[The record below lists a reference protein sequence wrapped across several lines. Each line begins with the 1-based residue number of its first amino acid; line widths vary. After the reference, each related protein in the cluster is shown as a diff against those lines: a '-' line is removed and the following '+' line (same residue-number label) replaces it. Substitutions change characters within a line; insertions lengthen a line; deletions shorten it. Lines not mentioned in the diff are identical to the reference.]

1 MPWADYSNRG
11 EWSDI
16 VILPP
21 FAIRYTAFAV
31 LAIAANLGAQR
42 IVLSL
47 GDSTLIY
54 SAAVFTGTAVGLVL
68 KYLLD
73 KKWIFFDH
81 DAGLKNH
88 SRKFMAYTATGVL
101 TTCLFWASETLFWVI
116 WQDDIMRETG
126 ALIGL
131 SIGYWLKFR
140 MDRQFVFKTKNM
152 DKVA

>member
-1 MPWADYSNRG
+1 
-11 EWSDI
+11 
-16 VILPP
+16 VTLPP
-21 FAIRYTAFAV
+21 IAIRYTAFAV
-31 LAIAANLGAQR
+31 MAIAANLGAQR

-47 GDSTLIY
+47 GDSTVIY
-54 SAAVFTGTAVGLVL
+54 IAAVCTGTAVGLVL

-88 SRKFMAYTATGVL
+88 SRKFIAYSATGVL

-116 WQDDIMRETG
+116 WQNDIMRETG

-140 MDRQFVFKTKNM
+140 MDRQFVFKTRDM

>member
-1 MPWADYSNRG
+1 M
-11 EWSDI
+11 
-16 VILPP
+16 ILPP
-21 FAIRYTAFAV
+21 IAIRYTAFAL

-42 IVLSL
+42 IVLAL
-47 GDSTLIY
+47 GDSALIY
-54 SAAVFTGTAVGLVL
+54 IAAVCTGTAVGLVL

-81 DAGLKNH
+81 DARLEHH
-88 SRKFMAYTATGVL
+88 SRKFITYSATGVL
-101 TTCLFWASETLFWVI
+101 TTCLFWASETLFWFI

-140 MDRQFVFKTKNM
+140 MDRHFVFKTKNM

>member
-1 MPWADYSNRG
+1 M
-11 EWSDI
+11 
-16 VILPP
+16 ILPP
-21 FAIRYTAFAV
+21 IAIRYTAFAL

-42 IVLSL
+42 IVMSL
-47 GDSTLIY
+47 GDSNLIY
-54 SAAVFTGTAVGLVL
+54 IAAVCAGTAVGLVL

-81 DAGLKNH
+81 NARLEHH
-88 SRKFMAYTATGVL
+88 SRKFIAYSATGFL

-140 MDRQFVFKTKNM
+140 MDRHFVFKTKNM